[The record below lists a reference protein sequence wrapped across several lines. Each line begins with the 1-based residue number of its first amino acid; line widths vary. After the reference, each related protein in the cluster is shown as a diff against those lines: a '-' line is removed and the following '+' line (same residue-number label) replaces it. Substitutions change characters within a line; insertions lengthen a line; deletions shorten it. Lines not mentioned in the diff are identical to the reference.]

1 MTVIDR
7 HVTGGV
13 DTHLD
18 VHVAA
23 AFDSR
28 THQRLGSES
37 FPATPPGYLALL
49 DWLASFGDVDVVGVE
64 STGSYGAGLAKVL
77 ADHGVRVI
85 EIDRPNR
92 KARRLN
98 GKSDTLDAEAAG
110 RAVMSGEATTI
121 PKSHD
126 GDAEAA
132 RVLEVTY
139 HLAVG
144 DRTRAINQFKSLLV
158 TAPEPFRSELRQLKF
173 DDQLERARRLRTITT
188 DTVTMAARTAFN
200 ELARRIE
207 FLDAQMAR
215 LETELLPIV
224 TRAAPA
230 LLGLHGVGP
239 HVAAQLLAAAGDNPE
254 RMRSEAAFAK
264 LCGACPQPA
273 SSGKTN
279 RYRLSRGGDRRANN
293 ALYRIV
299 LVRMRHDPRTRTYA
313 AFRTTQGKSRPEI
326 IRCLKRFVAREIYN
340 VLINP
345 PDIVTGAELRAL
357 RQQRGLGLEPV
368 ATANGTYATH
378 LSRLER
384 GLVHHND
391 RAREIRSWLIEHTP
405 DTSASAE
412 PAT

>member
-23 AFDSR
+23 VFDSVSCR
-28 THQRLGSES
+28 RLSTES
-37 FPATPPGYLALL
+37 FPATPPGYVALS
-49 DWLASFGDVDVVGVE
+49 DWVASFGFVDAVGVE
-64 STGSYGAGLAKVL
+64 STGSYGAGLTKVL
-77 ADHGVRVI
+77 AQCGVRVI
-85 EIDRPNR
+85 DVDRPDR

-98 GKSDTLDAEAAG
+98 GKSDTIDAEAAG

-158 TAPEPFRSELRQLKF
+158 TAPEPLRSELRQLGF
-173 DDQLERARRLRTITT
+173 DTQLERARRFRTVNADVVSI
-188 DTVTMAARTAFN
+188 AARMALN

-215 LETELLPIV
+215 LETELLPVV

-239 HVAAQLLAAAGDNPE
+239 HVAAQLLAAVGDNPE
-254 RMRSEAAFAK
+254 RMRTEAAFAK

-273 SSGKTN
+273 SSGKSSG
-279 RYRLSRGGDRRANN
+279 RHRLSRGGDRRANN

-299 LVRMRHDPRTRTYA
+299 IVRMRHDPRTRTYA
-313 AFRTTQGKSRPEI
+313 AIRTTQGKSRPEI
-326 IRCLKRFVAREIYN
+326 IRCLKRFVAREVYN
-340 VLINP
+340 MIVNP
-345 PDIVTGAELRAL
+345 PEIVTGTELRAL
-357 RQQRGLGLEPV
+357 RKQRGLALEPV

-384 GLVHHND
+384 GLVHHNS
-391 RAREIRSWLIEHTP
+391 RARQIRDWLLQQ
-405 DTSASAE
+405 DT
-412 PAT
+412 